1 MIMVSHVRERMSIE
15 WAESTYLSDEGNE
28 VQEKSEP
35 RSPYSTNS
43 LERKLIESVAVV
55 LPSLAKANVSEA
67 NGSPGEQGGETRD
80 G

>member
-1 MIMVSHVRERMSIE
+1 VIMISQILERMSME
-15 WAESTYLSDEGNE
+15 SAESTYLSNKGNE

-35 RSPYSTNS
+35 RSPYSTNG
-43 LERKLIESVAVV
+43 LERKLIESVAMV
-55 LPSLAKANVSEA
+55 LPSLTEANVSEA